1 MNRKEYQSEP
11 AAYTFQRDNETIEGT
26 VQVILTEEDGS
37 ILNVEVLVTG
47 DTVTQEVQAS
57 ADALAARICQEGVD
71 ALSGATPTEAIEAVQ
86 KAVAQCMQQIEQADS
101 DTSLQGWSEKGPEE
115 TDEKEIVSTL
125 FETPPPDSQ
134 EPFSSLP
141 LILTGLALGVLVG
154 AAAMYFFQKLCAKK
168 RPQVFVEDTNESE
181 WVNKVSGQNKPE
193 EPPYDETESE
203 AAKPL
208 RIGKLHNIGARPGQ
222 QDSFGTALIPGGVLA
237 VVADGM
243 GGLADG
249 DKVSQTI
256 VRTMLADAAQLG
268 RGNNHQ
274 KLYTLA
280 AHANQAVLSM
290 LGPSRRYQSGSTLI
304 SVLIQEGWLQW
315 LSIGDSRIYLYRA
328 GRLFQLNREHVL
340 EQEMLVDIV
349 NNRRTLSQV
358 YQNGKRK
365 GLTSFIGMGELKYVD
380 ASPRP
385 MRLQVGDKVLL
396 MSDGVFNTLSE
407 TEIEA
412 ILTNKPDVVQAA
424 AVLEQSVLAR
434 NNPKQDNFTA
444 VLLGL

>member
-1 MNRKEYQSEP
+1 MNKKEYQSEP
-11 AAYTFQRDNETIEGT
+11 VAYTLQRDGETIEGT
-26 VQVILTEEDGS
+26 VQVTLTKEDGS
-37 ILNVEVLVTG
+37 ILDAEILVAG

-57 ADALAARICQEGVD
+57 ADALATRICQEGVD
-71 ALSGATPTEAIEAVQ
+71 ALSGATPVEAIEAV
-86 KAVAQCMQQIEQADS
+86 AQCMRQIEQAAS
-101 DTSLQGWSEKGPEE
+101 DTALPSGPEKGTEE
-115 TDEKEIVSTL
+115 TDNKEILSTS
-125 FETPPPDSQ
+125 FETPPPDNQGSLSSL
-134 EPFSSLP
+134 PSSLP
-141 LILTGLALGVLVG
+141 LILGGLALGILAG
-154 AAAMYFFQKLCAKK
+154 AAAMYFIQRLRAKK
-168 RPQVFVEDTNESE
+168 HSPVFVEDTNESE
-181 WVNKVSGQNKPE
+181 WVNRLSTQNGPE
-193 EPPYDETESE
+193 DPSHIEAGPE
-203 AAKPL
+203 AAKPPQ
-208 RIGKLHNIGARPGQ
+208 IGKLHNIGARPGQ
-222 QDSFGTALIPGGVLA
+222 QDSFGTTLIPGGVLA

-256 VRTMLADAAQLG
+256 VRTILADAAHLG
-268 RGNNHQ
+268 KENNCQ
-274 KLYTLA
+274 KLYALA

-304 SVLIQEGWLQW
+304 SVLIQDDWLQW

-412 ILTNKPDVVQAA
+412 ILTNNPDVVQAA

-444 VLLGL
+444 ILLGL